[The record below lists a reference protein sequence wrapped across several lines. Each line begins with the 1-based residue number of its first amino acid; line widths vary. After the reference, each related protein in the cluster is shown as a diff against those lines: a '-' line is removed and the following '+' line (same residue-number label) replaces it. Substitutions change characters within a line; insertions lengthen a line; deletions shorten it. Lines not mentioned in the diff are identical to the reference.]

1 MHKETARLASY
12 PSGHIEGFPD
22 AFKNVFRQF
31 YDSFDTEGNYEF
43 ARLEDGLREMILSEC
58 IFESA
63 MSRTWVEV
71 ES

>member
-1 MHKETARLASY
+1 MLASY

-31 YDSFDTEGNYEF
+31 YDSFDMEGTYEF
-43 ARLEDGLREMILSEC
+43 ARLEDGLREMILSDC

-63 MSRTWVEV
+63 MSKAWVEV
-71 ES
+71 EG